1 MSHEIERVPT
11 GIDGFDTVSNGGLPE
26 GRVTLVAG
34 TAGSGKTI
42 FATQFLL
49 GGTRD
54 DDNAE
59 AGILVTFEDRPDA
72 IRANVRSF
80 GWDITGLEDDDRFAF
95 IDGSPVVG
103 EDEIFVGDY
112 DLEGM
117 IVRLKA
123 AIERTGA
130 RRVSIDSINA
140 LFERF
145 PDKNLLRG
153 ELFRIVQALKE
164 MGVTTVI
171 TGERTEEYGDITRFG
186 VEEFVADNVV
196 ILRNVLENERR
207 RRTVEILK
215 FRGGSHQN
223 GEAPFTISR
232 GKGIQVIPLASI
244 ELTQSSSSVRVTSG
258 NDTLDEMCGGGFFR
272 DSIVLVSGATGTGKT
287 LTVTQFLSGGVKAG
301 ERCLLF
307 AFEESRDQLVRNAGA
322 WGMDYDEM
330 IEAGQLKVI
339 NFYPHARSLED
350 HLVYTKE
357 IIDEFKPNRVAVDSL
372 TALERVGPV
381 RGFREFVI
389 NLTASLK
396 QREICGLFTA
406 TAPTL
411 MGGSSV
417 TEAHIS
423 TITDS
428 IIMLRYVETFGSLR
442 RALAVLKMRGSMHE
456 RAVREFTIDRDGM
469 QIQEPFRGVT
479 SILWGAP
486 TFQEAPPASGEAD
499 DPPSLD

>member
-1 MSHEIERVPT
+1 MSHEIVRVPT
-11 GIDGFDTVSNGGLPE
+11 GIPGFDTVSHGGLPQ
-26 GRVTLVAG
+26 GRVTLAAG

-42 FATQFLL
+42 FATQFLIGGIL
-49 GGTRD
+49 GE
-54 DDNAE
+54 AHE
-59 AGILVTFEDRPDA
+59 AGVMVTFEDRPEA

-80 GWDITGLEDDDRFAF
+80 GWDIEALEDEGRFTF

-103 EDEIFVGDY
+103 EDEVFVGDY
-112 DLEGM
+112 DLEAM
-117 IVRLKA
+117 VVRLKA

-164 MGVTTVI
+164 LGVTTVI
-171 TGERTEEYGDITRFG
+171 TGERTDEYGDITRFG

-207 RRTVEILK
+207 RRTAEILK

-232 GKGIQVIPLASI
+232 GKGIQVIPLSSI
-244 ELTQSSSSVRVTSG
+244 ELTQSSSTVRVTSG
-258 NDTLDEMCGGGFFR
+258 NETLDEMCGGGFFR

-287 LTVTQFLSGGVKAG
+287 LTVTQFLAGGIAAG

-322 WGMDYDEM
+322 WGMDFDEM
-330 IEAGQLKVI
+330 IDEGRLKVV
-339 NFYPHARSLED
+339 NYYPHARSLED

-357 IIDEFKPNRVAVDSL
+357 IIEEFKPNRVAVDSL
-372 TALERVGPV
+372 TALERVGPI

-396 QREICGLFTA
+396 QGEICGLFTA
-406 TAPTL
+406 TAPSL

-428 IIMLRYVETFGSLR
+428 IIMLRYVETFGTLR

-456 RAVREFTIDRDGM
+456 HAVREFSIDEVGM
-469 QIQEPFRGVT
+469 HIEEPFKGVT

-486 TFQEAPPASGEAD
+486 SFQDAPYAAGDGGAPRD
-499 DPPSLD
+499 